1 MDQKQTLG
9 MSSSLSQLILF
20 CCFSKYQMLSIW
32 WYIYIYRKEA
42 LDGSV
47 ISRLVQIAKTASP
60 NLLRKAISVIEFG
73 AVIDPTM
80 DTIISEDITTVLDV
94 ALRQRVLDGTKLFLL
109 MNGHNNNI

>member
-1 MDQKQTLG
+1 M
-9 MSSSLSQLILF
+9 
-20 CCFSKYQMLSIW
+20 
-32 WYIYIYRKEA
+32 
-42 LDGSV
+42 
-47 ISRLVQIAKTASP
+47 
-60 NLLRKAISVIEFG
+60 IEFG